1 MSVYTEPPLT
11 IADLEATPDDGNRY
25 ELIEGEL
32 YVSTSPS
39 FLHQQILFKL
49 IKVFADYLS
58 SNPIGKVTTGVGVI
72 FDDFNGVIPDFVYFS
87 HERRKDIL
95 KGERFCGA
103 PEIVVEILSP
113 GASNERR
120 DRQVKR
126 NLYSSRGV
134 HEYWIVNQESR
145 TVEVH
150 RKRKEGGLEFIASLQ
165 DSDDLTSPLLAGFR
179 MRVAKLFGTD

>member
-39 FLHQQILFKL
+39 FFHQNILGNVFL
-49 IKVFADYLS
+49 AFADYLR

-72 FDDFNGVIPDFVYFS
+72 FDNFNGVIPDLVYFS
-87 HERRKDIL
+87 HERGKRIL
-95 KGERFCGA
+95 KGERFSGA

-126 NLYSSRGV
+126 NLYSVRGV
-134 HEYWIVNQESR
+134 DEYWIVNPDSR
-145 TVEVH
+145 TVEIH
-150 RKRKEGGLEFIASLQ
+150 RKRREGGLELTGSLQ
-165 DSDDLTSPLLAGFR
+165 ENDDLTSPLLPGFAT
-179 MRVAKLFGTD
+179 RVATLFEM

>member
-1 MSVYTEPPLT
+1 MSVYAEPPLT

-39 FLHQQILFKL
+39 FFHQKILVRFL
-49 IKVFADYLS
+49 TAFTDYLR
-58 SNPIGKVTTGVGVI
+58 SNPIGEITAGVGVI
-72 FDDFNGVIPDFVYFS
+72 FDDFSGVIPDLVYFS
-87 HERRKDIL
+87 HERRKHIL

-113 GASNERR
+113 GASNQRR
-120 DRQVKR
+120 DRHVKR
-126 NLYSSRGV
+126 TLYSARGV
-134 HEYWIVNQESR
+134 DEYWIVDPDSR
-145 TVEVH
+145 TVEIH

-165 DSDDLTSPLLAGFR
+165 ESDDLTSPLLAGFR
-179 MRVAKLFGTD
+179 VRVATLFEM